1 MKRERLATWL
11 KCIVVAAGLMLLAL
25 LGFFLPLIGWEMAQA
40 LPQLAWLY
48 WPCLLWSW
56 ALGLVIY
63 FALGL
68 FWRICTRIGRDNSFC
83 RKNAKALYR
92 ISQLALLD
100 TLLGFL
106 LLVFLGVV
114 APLHP
119 MEVFGFALLILV
131 GLAVAVAAALLSRLV
146 EKAAKLKEENDLTV

>member
-56 ALGLVIY
+56 VLGLVIY

-83 RKNAKALYR
+83 RENAKALYH

-100 TLLGFL
+100 TVLGFL
-106 LLVFLGVV
+106 LLVFLGVF

-119 MEVFGFALLILV
+119 TVVFGFALLILV